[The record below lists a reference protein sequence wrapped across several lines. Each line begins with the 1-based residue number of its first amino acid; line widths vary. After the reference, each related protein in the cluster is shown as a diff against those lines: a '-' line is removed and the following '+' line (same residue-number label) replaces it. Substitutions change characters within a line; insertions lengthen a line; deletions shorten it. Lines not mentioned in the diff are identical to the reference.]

1 MFWWIFVMLDG
12 CVMNHT
18 FNQFIKKIL
27 YTNLTI
33 KGQIH
38 TCSQISILVLLNW
51 LFSRLASNDVLDS
64 RFWLI
69 ISVSLNRQDLFFFW
83 ISDDIEEW
91 MSLLSWEVVGCTTWF
106 WMRLRCVGRD
116 EEKWKDLL
124 YRSDDFV
131 KNDFSFLKLLLIV
144 RIRVI
149 FSSLNWDGVRD
160 WWGGKKSQVSVDLK
174 IKTFW

>member
-64 RFWLI
+64 SFWLI
-69 ISVSLNRQDLFFFW
+69 ISVSLNRQDLFFFFFGYLMILKNEW
-83 ISDDIEEW
+83 ACCHERLWVVLLGSEWDWDVLVEMKRSERIYCTDLMILLKTIS
-91 MSLLSWEVVGCTTWF
+91 VF
-106 WMRLRCVGRD
+106 
-116 EEKWKDLL
+116 
-124 YRSDDFV
+124 
-131 KNDFSFLKLLLIV
+131 
-144 RIRVI
+144 
-149 FSSLNWDGVRD
+149 
-160 WWGGKKSQVSVDLK
+160 
-174 IKTFW
+174 